1 VILAVD
7 IDGTITDE
15 RRRLHPEVLRVLQSL
30 EAEIILASG
39 NTLCF
44 TLAAATLIG
53 TSGKVIA
60 ENGGVIQL
68 GYDIEKILLAS
79 KDLPERALRY
89 LSNLFPSIQPLDHE
103 YRFSEVCI
111 RRNIDFERASDILQ
125 REFPELELVDTGFAF
140 HIKHRDV
147 SKGRALEIILEKLE
161 SPAPVVA
168 IGDSM
173 NDVSMFEVADLS
185 VALANAPEE
194 AKKKADVV
202 TEDSFYRGFLE
213 ALNYLDLTSTTM

>member
-103 YRFSEVCI
+103 YRFSEVEGISRAGARGHGFCI
-111 RRNIDFERASDILQ
+111 PYKAQ
-125 REFPELELVDTGFAF
+125 RCQQ
-140 HIKHRDV
+140 RQ
-147 SKGRALEIILEKLE
+147 S
-161 SPAPVVA
+161 S
-168 IGDSM
+168 
-173 NDVSMFEVADLS
+173 
-185 VALANAPEE
+185 
-194 AKKKADVV
+194 
-202 TEDSFYRGFLE
+202 
-213 ALNYLDLTSTTM
+213 